1 MLFGEHYG
9 DFMYLIHSSV
19 STTTVGF
26 YEKTN
31 LHILVR
37 L

>member
-1 MLFGEHYG
+1 MLFGEHFV
-9 DFMYLIHSSV
+9 DFKYLIHSSV

-31 LHILVR
+31 LQILVH